1 MTMGNETE
9 KRNEMTDA
17 KLIQALM
24 SDIGVTYVSQEQFE
38 QDNLPSGV
46 HGAPAGIGI
55 TNPGAAAAMNIGLED
70 TTTRRTL
77 AVAQKAD

>member
-1 MTMGNETE
+1 MTMRNETE

-46 HGAPAGIGI
+46 HGAPRSCPCAG
-55 TNPGAAAAMNIGLED
+55 PPRR
-70 TTTRRTL
+70 TTTENSGSSIATPSRLHKRRGF
-77 AVAQKAD
+77 